1 MTATLLVNATYVN
14 DGSTRVRDILLENG
28 HIVKIDNTITP
39 KNEYKIIDCSG
50 LLVLPGVIDDQVHFR
65 EPGAVHKA
73 TIASESRA
81 AVLGGTTSFMD
92 MPNNNPS
99 ITSLAG
105 LNTKREIAVSN
116 SLANYSFY
124 LGATADNL
132 DEIKAVDPRRVCGIK
147 IFMGSST
154 GSLLVEDDDAIRN
167 IFKASQIPVATHCE
181 DNAII
186 NENMQAFVAKYGRE
200 NLKPYMHPEIR
211 SREACLKSTK
221 RAIRLAEEVG
231 GNLHV
236 LHLSTREEVELFQKY
251 ASLPV
256 AERRITAEACIPHL
270 FFAEDAY
277 TDLGNR
283 LKCNPAVKGILDREA
298 LVNAVATGV
307 ITTIGT
313 DHAPHTVAE
322 KDQPYC
328 DAPSGLPTIQFSL
341 LAMLDLVNTG
351 KLSIEQVVTA
361 MCHNPALRFNV
372 DSRGF
377 IREGYWADIVIINPK
392 AEFTV
397 RPHDIASKCGWSP
410 FVGHTFSSKVVH
422 TFVNGNQVVNNGK
435 LSEQFVCGREL
446 EFCR

>member
-1 MTATLLVNATYVN
+1 MYCFLLPFH
-14 DGSTRVRDILLENG
+14 G
-28 HIVKIDNTITP
+28 
-39 KNEYKIIDCSG
+39 YK
-50 LLVLPGVIDDQVHFR
+50 L
-65 EPGAVHKA
+65 
-73 TIASESRA
+73 
-81 AVLGGTTSFMD
+81 
-92 MPNNNPS
+92 
-99 ITSLAG
+99 
-105 LNTKREIAVSN
+105 
-116 SLANYSFY
+116 
-124 LGATADNL
+124 
-132 DEIKAVDPRRVCGIK
+132 
-147 IFMGSST
+147 
-154 GSLLVEDDDAIRN
+154 LLVEDDEAIRN

-200 NLKPYMHPEIR
+200 NLKPYMHHEIR
-211 SREACLKSTK
+211 SREACLK
-221 RAIRLAEEVG
+221 
-231 GNLHV
+231 
-236 LHLSTREEVELFQKY
+236 Y
-251 ASLPV
+251 ASLRV
-256 AERRITAEACIPHL
+256 AELRITAEACIPHL

-298 LVNAVATGV
+298 LVNAVASGV
-307 ITTIGT
+307 ITTIAT

-328 DAPSGLPTIQFSL
+328 DAPSGLPMIQFSL

-372 DSRGF
+372 DSR
-377 IREGYWADIVIINPK
+377 EGYWADIVIVNPK

-435 LSEQFVCGREL
+435 LTEQFVCGREL